1 MMRLR
6 LGGLEFVGDVGEA
19 TYTVERDGV
28 RGHGL
33 GGADMRRENVDRPA
47 AHGAFSLPGFLT
59 GRSVRWG
66 GLVLTDSMAEQEHAL
81 LRLSGL
87 LADGGTSR
95 LTIDGEKPRWLDV
108 QRASPEPPRVL
119 VPGSVA
125 SYSFEVWAPDP
136 RMYGEVREFAGGVVA
151 VQYGNFPARPQLIV
165 SGTAASGY
173 TVTGPDGRKVTVTN
187 ALTSGAPH
195 TIDFAKGGLY
205 VGDVRQL
212 RAISVYQPWTV
223 GPGLPGVTATVNN
236 GATLIQRVTDT
247 YI

>member
-66 GLVLTDSMAEQEHAL
+66 GLVLTDSATEQEHAL

-95 LTIDGEKPRWLDV
+95 LTIEGEKPRWLDV

-136 RMYGEVREFAGGVVA
+136 RMYGEVYDFPGGTAA
-151 VQYGNFPARPQLIV
+151 VQYGNFPARPKLLIGAG
-165 SGTAASGY
+165 SGGY
-173 TVTGPDGRKVTVTN
+173 TVTGPDGRKVIVGT
-187 ALTSGAPH
+187 APSAAH
-195 TIDFAKGGLY
+195 EIDFTNGGLY
-205 VGDVRQL
+205 LGGVRQAG
-212 RAISVYQPWTV
+212 AITTYQPWKV
-223 GPGLPGVTATVNN
+223 GPGLPGTVATITGSRSLV
-236 GATLIQRVTDT
+236 QRVTDT
-247 YI
+247 FI